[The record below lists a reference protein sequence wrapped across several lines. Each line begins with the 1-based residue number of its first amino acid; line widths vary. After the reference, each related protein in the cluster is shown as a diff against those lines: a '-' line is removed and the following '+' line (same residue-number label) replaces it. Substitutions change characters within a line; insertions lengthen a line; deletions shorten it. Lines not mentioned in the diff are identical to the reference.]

1 MWYSVSTF
9 VLKCCLLELFNVCN
23 TVCKYSMLPGK
34 KLDGNFEGKMF
45 LSEGNMCIITQTACI
60 VLGLFRE

>member
-1 MWYSVSTF
+1 MSAILYVST
-9 VLKCCLLELFNVCN
+9 VCCLE
-23 TVCKYSMLPGK
+23 K